1 MATQSSLN
9 KLGINVKL
17 EKLAN
22 ATMRDRVGKGDY
34 DIAIGNWNSICRPV
48 YAYKITGLVGQKG
61 LPGDRLVL

>member
-34 DIAIGNWNSICRPV
+34 DIAIGNWSPDLPTV
-48 YAYKITGLVGQKG
+48 YVYELLV
-61 LPGDRLVL
+61 